1 MITLSFW
8 RSGGCD
14 HAVKAMTLQTILHI
28 GRCIFRKGECLRV
41 ALMMIVTR
49 ESVRRVIVCGWV
61 AHEHNLSSAGSGLGG
76 WAATFV
82 LEYAPV

>member
-49 ESVRRVIVCGWV
+49 ESVRRVIVCGLPTSTIYHLPAV
-61 AHEHNLSSAGSGLGG
+61 G
-76 WAATFV
+76 WADGPQLSF
-82 LEYAPV
+82 